1 MKTIISRQNPEIK
14 NIAKLKLQKEIKLQQ
29 KFVAEGI
36 RTCKTLIQAG
46 FKPEMV
52 YVTEKNVNQG
62 EKIVSSDKITIVA
75 DAVMEKISASKT
87 PSGILA
93 IFPIPKQPDKSKL
106 GNGIVLYKVANPGN
120 MGTLIRSCAAM
131 GFKSVVLIEGA
142 YPWASKVVQSS
153 VGTIGNVDIF
163 VWSWDMLLKNKGTV
177 KLIAMVVAGGKKPN
191 EMYFDNFLLV
201 IGSEAHGISEKQI
214 KDCDEKLTIAMPG
227 KAESLNAAVAGS
239 IAMYLA
245 KQ

>member
-1 MKTIISRQNPEIK
+1 
-14 NIAKLKLQKEIKLQQ
+14 
-29 KFVAEGI
+29 
-36 RTCKTLIQAG
+36 
-46 FKPEMV
+46 
-52 YVTEKNVNQG
+52 
-62 EKIVSSDKITIVA
+62 
-75 DAVMEKISASKT
+75 
-87 PSGILA
+87 
-93 IFPIPKQPDKSKL
+93 
-106 GNGIVLYKVANPGN
+106 
-120 MGTLIRSCAAM
+120 
-131 GFKSVVLIEGA
+131 
-142 YPWASKVVQSS
+142 
-153 VGTIGNVDIF
+153 